1 MNISREAIVEA
12 CKTALAALPSV
23 RAAFLGGSEA
33 FGRHDRYS
41 DIDLGAIAPM
51 ADAPVIFAAV
61 EAALETLSPIELKL
75 EMPPSGLWPELSQR
89 FYRLKDTDEFL
100 MIDFCQ
106 LTPGQMQTFL
116 EPTRHGRAVVLFD
129 HDGLIKP
136 VALDQDAH
144 QAAIERRLA
153 WLKASFPMFQ
163 NLTRKAVLRGDD
175 VEATATWMNWTL
187 RPLVDLL
194 RIRHCPAR
202 FDYGLRYTRL
212 DLPPEAHAEL
222 QSLLWPGSGPDLLAK
237 LDRAG
242 ELFQRTLRELEG

>member
-41 DIDLGAIAPM
+41 DIDLGAIAPV

-116 EPTRHGRAVVLFD
+116 EPTRHGHAVVLFD
-129 HDGLIKP
+129 HDGLIQP
-136 VALDQDAH
+136 VALDQAAH
-144 QAAIERRLA
+144 ETAIERRLA